1 MSEIG
6 TITFHNGKSKTKAG
20 AGYRGYHTLASLKR
34 VLEYETG
41 EEKTQPWL
49 IGTLNCN
56 ATTAYE
62 EMVLCK
68 QMYGKVK
75 EDGKNRML
83 VHFSQNLVAG
93 ETTPAVAHEIAERLV
108 QHKMFE
114 GFQVVYATHLDT
126 GKLHTHFVINS
137 VSLQDGHKWQM
148 SVKQL
153 QELKDYSDS
162 ILREYGLHITEK
174 NRKKEEEAYKS
185 QHQIRMEQE
194 GTSWKR
200 ETFLAVK
207 TCMEAAASREEFIKA
222 MNMLGYE
229 VDWSEKRKYVTFT
242 DPDGHKIR
250 NKKLYPQAQ
259 FTKEA
264 MEKRFALNKQY
275 QEIRQQQEANE
286 AMDTAYGILRLA
298 NSLSKMG
305 RGGRYPLQKLEKDY
319 SSAAARRELAKEAQK
334 GRGIDWENER

>member
-1 MSEIG
+1 MG

-34 VLEYETG
+34 VLEYETK

-56 ATTAYE
+56 AATAYE
-62 EMVLCK
+62 EMVLVK
-68 QMYGKVK
+68 QMYDKAEENGQ
-75 EDGKNRML
+75 NRML

-93 ETTPAVAHEIAERLV
+93 ETDPHTAHEIAGRLL

-137 VSLQDGHKWQM
+137 VNMEDGHKWQM
-148 SVKQL
+148 SEKQL

-162 ILREYGLHITEK
+162 ILREYGLYIVPEK
-174 NRKKEEEAYKS
+174 QAESKEEAYK
-185 QHQIRMEQE
+185 HQLQVKMEQE

-200 ETFLAVK
+200 ETYLAVK
-207 TCMEAAASREEFIKA
+207 TCMELAVSREDFICKL
-222 MNMLGYE
+222 NDLGYGVE
-229 VDWSEKRKYVTFT
+229 WSDSRKYITFT

-250 NKKLYPQAQ
+250 NRKLYPQSM

-264 MEKRFALNKQY
+264 LENRFALNKQY
-275 QEIRQQQEANE
+275 HDMAKEQEGRE
-286 AMDTAYGILRLA
+286 AMDDAYGILRLV

-305 RGGRYPLQKLEKDY
+305 KSGRYPFQKLEKDY

-334 GRGIDWENER
+334 GRGIDWER